1 MKRWLLFTN
10 GGGSTDPLNWDR
22 SEAAL
27 YSSDDLKNIKP
38 SAGNKIELTFKV
50 KEDVYDVVT
59 LKIENRS
66 HTKVISAIANAI
78 EKSNQAVI
86 PIADVDNS
94 TFISPHVYGVELKTV
109 RNYILS
115 LTNNSRTAVP
125 VPKGNIKSLLAAN
138 TDSQANS
145 LSLELYDGSA
155 YTYICKAIAIPTST
169 TLKLESDEISFDDS
183 IYTLHATASG
193 FWRDTRACS
202 WKCSY
207 WWWDY
212 W

>member
-50 KEDVYDVVT
+50 KEDVYDIVT

-94 TFISPHVYGVELKTV
+94 TFISPHVYGVELKYV

-138 TDSQANS
+138 TGSANS
-145 LSLELYDGSA
+145 LSLELYDGST
-155 YTYICKAIAIPTST
+155 YTYICKTIAIPAGT

-183 IYTLHATASG
+183 VYTLHATSSDASG
-193 FWRDTRACS
+193 EITLTFNYD
-202 WKCSY
+202 
-207 WWWDY
+207 
-212 W
+212 